1 MAQFTHTNI
10 LTTSIKLLK
19 KSACINSTL
28 LLTLYKRPIAIRDKQ
43 SYTQTKRWGKI
54 CPTSL
59 YIYFNPYS
67 VLQLQH
73 FVRQIPSLGDFFIHN
88 LTLGNIQAFKQL
100 LVVGTSLAPAFIGK
114 L

>member
-19 KSACINSTL
+19 KALASTQLSSLFFTKDL
-28 LLTLYKRPIAIRDKQ
+28 LQYETNNLTHKRRGGANFAPPLY
-43 SYTQTKRWGKI
+43 T
-54 CPTSL
+54 
-59 YIYFNPYS
+59 YISIHIPF
-67 VLQLQH
+67 LQLQH